1 MSAKA
6 NLKSNF
12 PIRYVT
18 GGLERAPHRYYY
30 FAANLTSEQS
40 QQPCIADLN
49 PAGRY
54 VAKDLLEADGAPLLT
69 KQVGPALK
77 GAVTYLGGSAE
88 TSTYADI

>member
-6 NLKSNF
+6 NLKSKF

-18 GGLERAPHRYYY
+18 GGLERAPHRSYY
-30 FAANLTSEQS
+30 FAANLTSEQA
-40 QQPCIADLN
+40 QKCIANLK

-54 VAKDLLEADGAPLLT
+54 VDKALFETDGVPLRIG
-69 KQVGPALK
+69 QAGPVLK